1 MFLAWTTLHISSL
14 DPSGWTELP
23 GTRLPTS
30 MHWSKPSWWYL
41 APKTASTWRWSMKPR
56 TAVARARA
64 TTKQWWHTA
73 TYCSLL
79 KWSMWRLILKET
91 VAYNSTYR
99 NVRVCVRVCLCVFVC
114 VPVLWWCNPDN
125 AFCTISNYLYLSI
138 DRIYLY
144 NLI

>member
-99 NVRVCVRVCLCVFVC
+99 NVRVCVCACLSVCVFVSPC
-114 VPVLWWCNPDN
+114 YDDAIPIMHFVQYPIIY
-125 AFCTISNYLYLSI
+125 TYLSI
-138 DRIYLY
+138 ESIY
-144 NLI
+144 II